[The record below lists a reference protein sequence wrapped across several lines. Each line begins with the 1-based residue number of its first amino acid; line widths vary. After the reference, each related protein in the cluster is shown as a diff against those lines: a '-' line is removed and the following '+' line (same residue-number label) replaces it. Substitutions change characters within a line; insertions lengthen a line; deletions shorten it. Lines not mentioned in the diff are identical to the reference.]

1 MLTFFIKRV
10 LLILPTFIGITI
22 IAFAFVRVLPGDPVL
37 LIAGERGVTP
47 ERYQLL
53 MTQFGYDRPKVDLLG
68 GDKWKPVGEIKSE
81 LAAEDTNGAGPG
93 AIGPWRAGVTNI
105 TKQVEILLHRVQCS
119 GSWRVDSQ

>member
-1 MLTFFIKRV
+1 MFVGPLIPDRDIPLMQPRDIRV
-10 LLILPTFIGITI
+10 AAKEP
-22 IAFAFVRVLPGDPVL
+22 
-37 LIAGERGVTP
+37 
-47 ERYQLL
+47 Q
-53 MTQFGYDRPKVDLLG
+53 QFGDDRPKVDLLG